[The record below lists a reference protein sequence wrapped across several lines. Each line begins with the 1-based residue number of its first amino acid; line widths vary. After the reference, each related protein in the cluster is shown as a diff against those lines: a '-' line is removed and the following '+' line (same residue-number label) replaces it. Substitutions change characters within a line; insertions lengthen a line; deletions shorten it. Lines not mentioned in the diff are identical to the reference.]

1 MRIEMKEVREGVYSF
16 SNKATG
22 ELLSHRMFDMGP
34 DEAYRIGRLANE
46 EHNEDP
52 DNFNLNEFIE
62 NEYLVEVE
70 TEDPSGKE
78 PGSVKYPEVSVELIG
93 QDGNA
98 FFIITRTSNALKF
111 AGIPQEEVMEF
122 QKEAQSGD
130 YENVLSTVTKW
141 VNVF

>member
-1 MRIEMKEVREGVYSF
+1 MRIEMKEIRESAYSF
-16 SNKATG
+16 SNKSTG
-22 ELLSHRMFDMGP
+22 KLLSRRMFDLGP
-34 DEAYRIGRLANE
+34 DEAYRIGNLANE
-46 EHNEDP
+46 ERKEDP
-52 DNFNLNEFIE
+52 DNFNLNEFIA
-62 NEYLVEVE
+62 NECLVEIK

-78 PGSVKYPEVSVELIG
+78 PKSVKYPEVSVELIG

-111 AGIPQEEVMEF
+111 AGVPQEEVTAF

-130 YENVLSTVTKW
+130 YKNVLSTVTKW